1 MTTITR
7 FEHTTAPTRRNALNG
22 STAKVLM
29 LSALCSAYVQGAL
42 TKIFDFDGAIQEM
55 AHFGLLPA
63 PLFAAG
69 VIAFELVTSAMVIT
83 GFYRRTGAL
92 VLAAFTLAATFI
104 ALQFWTM
111 PEGLARTGTTNA
123 FFEHLGLIAAFLLV
137 ARTDASGQTSKKPA

>member
-7 FEHTTAPTRRNALNG
+7 FEHTTPPTRRNVLNG

-29 LSALCSAYVQGAL
+29 LSALCSAYIQGAF
-42 TKIFDFDGAIQEM
+42 TKLFDFEGAIQEM
-55 AHFGLLPA
+55 THFGLLPA

-69 VIAFELVTSAMVIT
+69 VIAFELATSAMVIT
-83 GFYRRTGAL
+83 GFHRRAGTLA
-92 VLAAFTLAATFI
+92 LAAFTLAATFI

-111 PEGLARTGTTNA
+111 PEGPARTGATNA
-123 FFEHLGLIAAFLLV
+123 FFEHLGLVAAFLLV